1 MNNLRSILRESLP
14 LLLLMAAIEV
24 VAGSFLG
31 HMEDSLDRLPGL
43 LAMVPAILAMR
54 GNIST
59 SMGSRLG
66 TQTRFGLIPRDKL
79 LSPIV
84 VQNLIASIVLGI
96 ILSLLA
102 AVLAHFITLQMGLA
116 SAGILPLATIAV
128 ITGVASGVVM
138 GFVAIG
144 VMRLAFKRGLDLD
157 NVAGP
162 ILMTAS
168 DVSTILILFATSR
181 MVTF

>member
-1 MNNLRSILRESLP
+1 
-14 LLLLMAAIEV
+14 MAAVEV

-31 HMEDSLDRLPGL
+31 HMEESLDRLPGL

-66 TQTRFGLIPRDKL
+66 TQTRFGLIPKDKL

-84 VQNLIASIVLGI
+84 VQNLIASLVLGI

-102 AVLAHFITLQMGLA
+102 AVLAHYVTLQLGLE
-116 SAGILPLATIAV
+116 SAGVLPLATIAV
-128 ITGVASGVVM
+128 VAGLLSGLLMGGVAIVTM
-138 GFVAIG
+138 RVAF
-144 VMRLAFKRGLDLD
+144 RRGLDLD

-168 DVSTILILFATSR
+168 DVFTILILFGTSR
-181 MVTF
+181 ALGGLA